1 MNILLTRS
9 SGGKCLLF
17 CGSFSIG
24 FGSEI
29 LPNTA
34 FGKSIE
40 SNRHQIVV
48 MTGPVTLSRHR
59 IRF

>member
-1 MNILLTRS
+1 
-9 SGGKCLLF
+9 LF